1 MDAAK
6 PTKLLTKTEQ
16 GHLASREKRAPAAIE
31 TQFRFLVDNVSLPII
46 VADGAGRIEYFNQ
59 AAETLFGYGE
69 AELVGQPFEMLIAE
83 RNRENGRR
91 EIAAARQAERG
102 SGMGQG
108 LVIAGRRRDASEF
121 TAEVN
126 VGPRWEDS
134 DSGFSLVLRDIT
146 RWQEAEQNMTALL
159 MQKEEAHYESEAL
172 RSASVLLS
180 QNLKFDAVLGAILNS
195 LGRLLAFDAASILTV
210 EEDSRLVLQACHGGG
225 AGAASD
231 SGSSR
236 AKVFDIHE
244 HGLLQRVVQTR
255 ESILLSE
262 RDEKNS
268 PGIWISE
275 RAQSSAMIPLVVAD
289 RVVAICAIEKSEPGS
304 FTEDH
309 VRRAEL
315 LVAQAA
321 VAIQN
326 ARLFEQVEKYSSEL
340 EQKVKEHGRSKELL
354 AETNQKL
361 SSSLAEL
368 ERRNYEVSRISEF
381 ADLLQACQVSEEV
394 YQVFE
399 VYCPRILVGRDGA
412 LYMIN
417 SSKLAVEA
425 VAGWALSGLSEPV
438 FVPEACWA
446 LRRSRPHATDLGDLK
461 LRCPHLKGLNTSRTV
476 CVPIVAHGE
485 ALGILALIEKTSP
498 EADTLTPESAE
509 AEIRVATAMAEQI
522 GLSLANLKL
531 REKLRTQ
538 SVRDPLTG
546 MFNRRYMEESVAR
559 ELLRVTRKNAPMGIM
574 MVDIDHFKKFNDTYG
589 HEAGDTLICAVAKV
603 LQSTVRG
610 EDIVCRYGGEEF
622 TLVMPEAC
630 QEITLK
636 RANALCQQIREISIQ
651 HRGQPLG
658 RISISVGVAMLPE
671 HGKTAEDLLR
681 AADLALY
688 EAKAAGRDRVVVSQP
703 ANP

>member
-1 MDAAK
+1 MDSAK
-6 PTKLLTKTEQ
+6 PTKRLTRTEQ
-16 GHLASREKRAPAAIE
+16 DNLASREKQLPVE
-31 TQFRFLVDNVSLPII
+31 TQFRFLVDNISLPII
-46 VADGAGRIEYFNQ
+46 VADAAGCIEYLNE

-69 AELVGQPFEMLIAE
+69 AELVGQPFEMLLAE
-83 RNRENGRR
+83 RNRADGRR

-102 SGMGQG
+102 SGMRQG
-108 LVIAGRRRDASEF
+108 PVIAGRRDGTEF
-121 TAEVN
+121 NAEVN
-126 VGPRWEDS
+126 VGPRWGDS
-134 DSGFSLVLRDIT
+134 DSGFSVVLRDIT

-195 LGRLLAFDAASILTV
+195 LSRLLAFDAASILTV
-210 EEDSRLVLQACHGGG
+210 EDNSRLVLQACRGGD
-225 AGAASD
+225 AGVAPD
-231 SGSSR
+231 SGASR
-236 AKVFDIHE
+236 PKVFDLRE
-244 HGLLQRVVQTR
+244 QGLLQRVVQTR
-255 ESILLSE
+255 ESVLLTE
-262 RDEKNS
+262 RDEKSS
-268 PGIWISE
+268 PGLWISE
-275 RAQSSAMIPLVVAD
+275 HTQSLAVIPLVVAD
-289 RVVAICAIEKSEPGS
+289 RVVAICAIEKSELGS

-326 ARLFEQVEKYSSEL
+326 ARLFEQVEEYSSEL
-340 EQKVKEHGRSKELL
+340 EQKVREHARSKELL

-381 ADLLQACQVSEEV
+381 ADLLQACQIAEEV

-399 VYCPRILVGRDGA
+399 VYCPRILAGREGA
-412 LYMIN
+412 LYIIN
-417 SSKLAVEA
+417 SSKLAVEG

-446 LRRSRPHATDLGDLK
+446 LRRSRPHAADLSELK
-461 LRCPHLKGLNTSRTV
+461 LRCPHLKGLDTSRTV
-476 CVPIVAHGE
+476 CVPIMAHGE
-485 ALGILALIEKTSP
+485 ALGILALIQKASTQTD
-498 EADTLTPESAE
+498 ALTAENAE

-559 ELLRVTRKNAPMGIM
+559 ELLRVTRKKAPMGIM

-589 HEAGDTLICAVAKV
+589 HEAGDTLICSVAKV

-622 TLVMPEAC
+622 TVVMPEAC
-630 QEITLK
+630 LEITVK
-636 RANALCQQIREISIQ
+636 RANSLCQQVREISVQ

-658 RISISVGVAMLPE
+658 RISISVGVAMLPD
-671 HGKTAEDLLR
+671 HGKAAEDLLR

-688 EAKAAGRDRVVVSQP
+688 EAKAAGRDRVVVSQST
-703 ANP
+703 NP